1 MSTHLVPP
9 ERFSSRPR
17 GNYAGQPEMA
27 ERDADEESLDAYS
40 DSDVMSLQINDAPT
54 KQTQR
59 SWRAFVGPEV
69 YESIPD
75 SEQQRQE
82 LIFTLV
88 LRLQSF
94 ADDLDFIQRFLTSLS
109 DSEVFATPLLLLYQ
123 ATEKLA
129 EPNSKLYETMQLRQH
144 EDFPFVGV
152 IGDLLENA
160 AHEFESSNAFK
171 DYADVVHEAMS
182 NLATIAEANP
192 FVIDYRATWED
203 WSMDNYGERKRI
215 DATLLSPLRHLLKVS
230 TLVDRISKRLPSEL
244 SGELHQ
250 DSVTLPKVLC
260 ILSALQKGLDRN
272 REDFTVDDDE
282 AGHEPSS
289 AELSSATA
297 EPEAVVP
304 SPSSVPGTPSDE
316 KILSLDEALYWEE
329 TVTKSLKDTLT
340 KKEMERQSTMFEAIR
355 NIVLTVEGLNFL
367 RKVIDQYYET
377 LVAQKKADL
386 DDGKGA
392 PVNDP
397 ALSIDV
403 SRRQTGSTAG
413 ARRPSF
419 SHQASVH
426 SAASAA
432 FSPLSHHASVASV
445 GSNHSGPGM
454 SHRPITTH
462 SNGASTPTTLVPSD
476 ASVKAPKT
484 LSQAFQSKA
493 IRRVFVDP
501 TDVFHMYN
509 TFLGDL
515 RDRQNEQH
523 PLLDGIGDLL
533 LANILEATPV
543 LYYQVRLQRVLK
555 EFKRMQSTSNEF
567 DTFMNK
573 IKYSQPRGGK
583 QDIAQYFMEL
593 PQKGFIN
600 LRLQMKTLIELN
612 EKCMKEQKEKIR
624 EAKGKERDKIQRQMS
639 ILEEEEGR
647 LKEAKEELDYFMKQL
662 NEEVGRVTSTIEL
675 EELNTKLRWP
685 RYAQYK
691 ASCELNDK
699 SRRLLRKGAAK
710 LRDRGTDLDVYLI
723 LFDNVLLITQEKGD
737 REKVDKLKVI
747 AKPIPLDLIAFE
759 GETTSPAFPVGAP
772 EFASVPPA
780 PIRSD
785 TFASV
790 ASVGPPQAGKF
801 QLVIT
806 HLGQRREDG
815 ATSSTP
821 QPQATTG
828 VPPGYG
834 GIMGG
839 LHVLRFGIE
848 SEQKAWAKD
857 MMAARDTYFNK
868 HQSMNVKITSAD
880 RVCIVPRKDRNLRH
894 AYAADSHSNLPQGAA
909 STTDGSQFLF
919 GSGVTCAV
927 RVTKK
932 HLLVGTDDGCYVVPD
947 GYMGPQTPAAAP
959 IQTVPDVKGPT
970 TPVRLPMNNVEY
982 VTALDVLLEE
992 GIVVLLANKELIAF
1006 SLRSIMSHVG
1016 IDADAAGAGRGHAIG
1031 NKGGSGGAG
1040 GGSFSLFGKKGAGAY
1055 DVWIPVQGQ
1064 PGEWNGVHLKKDAQF
1079 QWLKVL
1085 YDDGS
1090 GLGGGVYG
1098 ANGLSRQLEQSS
1110 RRPSTVSISSGKD
1123 GKDNKDPPQLMIVAA
1138 RVASLDSTYMYVW
1151 VPSGKG
1157 LNRISKFFVPSTRA
1171 TSISLFKNV
1180 FVVHTDDNGFIKISV
1195 DLSHT
1200 DTSAGKLP
1208 ELNKESAYPLAMF
1221 RAGSG
1226 NFLVCYDTRGFF
1238 IDGKGAKVPDL
1249 WDVRWASHATAFA
1262 LVKPFLYVFDP
1273 DFIEICDFNT
1283 GARLQIIPVRSARY
1297 LATITSYDH
1306 PSGTSV
1312 DEPYFIMD
1320 MWSPVPIQE
1329 RSIYRLRRT
1338 ADSYKHYVAEVAPAS
1353 APVQMP
1359 VPTVVPSTRPQLP
1372 PPAGTFGVQSLPNNP
1387 QPPPPRRLNP
1397 PIMTPP
1403 NFPSAPYGQRPYQ
1416 PVASVPLRG
1425 TSLIYTAG
1433 VKQPPVITLPSAN
1446 NPGNI
1451 HSVQPRPLPPNQ
1463 PGGLVPMPFT
1473 GSAYPSMPSTY
1484 PGSPP
1489 GVRLPMRVPSPLPPG
1504 GPGRVPSPLPPGGPG
1519 YQQVY
1524 SPPHSPKT
1532 NYGQPPRP
1540 HHKGSPQLQ
1549 HAQPPMLQYAVPPSQ
1564 YRPVSPPGQNPQY
1577 GTLVYAQQVPVAHGQ
1592 PQAVYVQQTP
1602 QQVPL
1607 QQSAYPSQP
1616 GGYVVAQPGY
1626 RPAVFGQPGM
1636 PPPGHYV
1643 QQQQQQ
1649 QQAPVQGYYV
1659 ATSAYPQQPPQQYHQ
1674 QPPSQQYQQSHQ
1686 STYSQYRG

>member
-1 MSTHLVPP
+1 
-9 ERFSSRPR
+9 
-17 GNYAGQPEMA
+17 MA

-40 DSDVMSLQINDAPT
+40 DSDVMSLQINEAPT

-88 LRLQSF
+88 LRLQCF

-129 EPNSKLYETMQLRQH
+129 EPNNKLYEAMQLRQH

-152 IGDLLENA
+152 IGDLLESA
-160 AHEFESSNAFK
+160 AHEFESSHAFK
-171 DYADVVHEAMS
+171 EYADVVHEAMS

-203 WSMDNYGERKRI
+203 WSMDNYSERKRI

-230 TLVDRISKRLPSEL
+230 TLVDRISKRLPSDL
-244 SGELHQ
+244 SGEPHQ
-250 DSVTLPKVLC
+250 DSITLPKIMWLMMTKRLVETKA
-260 ILSALQKGLDRN
+260 I
-272 REDFTVDDDE
+272 
-282 AGHEPSS
+282 
-289 AELSSATA
+289 
-297 EPEAVVP
+297 VP
-304 SPSSVPGTPSDE
+304 STTSSPPTPSDE
-316 KILSLDEALYWEE
+316 KVLSLDEALYWEE

-392 PVNDP
+392 PAADP

-403 SRRQTGSTAG
+403 SRRQTSSTAG
-413 ARRPSF
+413 QRRPSF
-419 SHQASVH
+419 SHQVNVH

-445 GSNHSGPGM
+445 GSTHSGPGDA
-454 SHRPITTH
+454 P
-462 SNGASTPTTLVPSD
+462 APPTAMEHLRRLPSD

-509 TFLGDL
+509 TFLSDL

-533 LANILEATPV
+533 LANILAATPV

-555 EFKRMQSTSNEF
+555 EFKRIQSTSNEF
-567 DTFMNK
+567 ETFMNK
-573 IKYSQPRGGK
+573 IKYQQPRGGK

-600 LRLQMKTLIELN
+600 LRLPMKTLIELN
-612 EKCMKEQKEKIR
+612 AKCLKEQTEKIG
-624 EAKGKERDKIQRQMS
+624 EAKGKEREKIDRQRS

-662 NEEVGRVTSTIEL
+662 NEEWGE
-675 EELNTKLRWP
+675 WP
-685 RYAQYK
+685 RYAQFK

-737 REKVDKLKVI
+737 RDKLEKLKVI

-759 GETTSPAFPVGAP
+759 SETTSPAFPVGVS

-790 ASVGPPQAGKF
+790 ASVDSS
-801 QLVIT
+801 IT
-806 HLGQRREDG
+806 
-815 ATSSTP
+815 STP
-821 QPQATTG
+821 QAPATTG

-834 GIMGG
+834 GIIGG
-839 LHVLRFGIE
+839 IHVLRFGIE
-848 SEQKAWAKD
+848 SEQKAWTKD
-857 MMAARDTYFNK
+857 MMAARDSYFNK
-868 HQSMNVKITSAD
+868 HQSMNVKIISAD

-894 AYAADSHSNLPQGAA
+894 AYAADMHASLPQAQRA
-909 STTDGSQFLF
+909 L
-919 GSGVTCAV
+919 
-927 RVTKK
+927 RITKK
-932 HLLVGTDDGCYVVPD
+932 HLLVGADDGCYVVPD
-947 GYMGPQTPAAAP
+947 GYMGPQAPAATP
-959 IQTVPDVKGPT
+959 IKTVPDVKGPT

-982 VTALDVLLEE
+982 VTALDVFLLEE

-1016 IDADAAGAGRGHAIG
+1016 IDADAAGAGRGHAVG
-1031 NKGGSGGAG
+1031 NKGASGGAG
-1040 GGSFSLFGKKGAGAY
+1040 GGSFSLFGTKGGAY

-1098 ANGLSRQLEQSS
+1098 ANGLRVWIRLTCYIRIQLTCPAFQ
-1110 RRPSTVSISSGKD
+1110 
-1123 GKDNKDPPQLMIVAA
+1123 
-1138 RVASLDSTYMYVW
+1138 
-1151 VPSGKG
+1151 
-1157 LNRISKFFVPSTRA
+1157 KFFVPSTRA
-1171 TSISLFKNV
+1171 TSISLFKSV
-1180 FVVHTDDNGFIKISV
+1180 FVVHTTMDLSRSPSI
-1195 DLSHT
+1195 LSHT

-1226 NFLVCYDTRGFF
+1226 NFLLEDFSSTGR
-1238 IDGKGAKVPDL
+1238 APKVPIL
-1249 WDVRWASHATAFA
+1249 WDVRWASRATAFA

-1273 DFIEICDFNT
+1273 DFVEICDFNT
-1283 GARLQIIPVRSARY
+1283 GTRLQIIPVRSARY
-1297 LATITSYDH
+1297 LATMTSYDH
-1306 PSGTSV
+1306 PSGVPV
-1312 DEPYFIMD
+1312 DEPYLIMD

-1338 ADSYKHYVAEVAPAS
+1338 ADSYKHYVAEVAPVS

-1359 VPTVVPSTRPQLP
+1359 APPTVVPSRRPQLP
-1372 PPAGTFGVQSLPNNP
+1372 PPAGQWGVQSYPNQP

-1397 PIMTPP
+1397 PIITPL
-1403 NFPSAPYGQRPYQ
+1403 NFPSAPYGHRPYQ

-1425 TSLIYTAG
+1425 TSFMYTAG

-1451 HSVQPRPLPPNQ
+1451 HTVQTRPLLPNQ
-1463 PGGLVPMPFT
+1463 HGGLVPMGSS

-1484 PGSPP
+1484 AGSPP
-1489 GVRLPMRVPSPLPPG
+1489 GVHLPMRTPSPLPPG
-1504 GPGRVPSPLPPGGPG
+1504 GPGRVPSPLPQGEPGQHP

-1532 NYGQPPRP
+1532 NYGQPPVP
-1540 HHKGSPQLQ
+1540 HQGSPQLQ
-1549 HAQPPMLQYAVPPSQ
+1549 HAQPPMQQYIQTSQ
-1564 YRPVSPPGQNPQY
+1564 YRPVSPPGQKPQY
-1577 GTLVYAQQVPVAHGQ
+1577 GTAVYAQQVPHGQ
-1592 PQAVYVQQTP
+1592 AQTVYVQQPP
-1602 QQVPL
+1602 QQVPVL
-1607 QQSAYPSQP
+1607 QSAYPSQP
-1616 GGYVVAQPGY
+1616 GGYVVAQPGF
-1626 RPAVFGQPGM
+1626 RPAVFGQPGI

-1643 QQQQQQ
+1643 QQH
-1649 QQAPVQGYYV
+1649 APVQGGYYV
-1659 ATSAYPQQPPQQYHQ
+1659 ATSAYPQQPPQQYQ
-1674 QPPSQQYQQSHQ
+1674 QQQYQQQNHE
-1686 STYSQYRG
+1686 STYTQYRG